1 MGVIVS
7 ASLKS
12 NEKPTQGQRKL
23 DTVSGMSY
31 RFLDEHEASSPTQ
44 NCPWELTL
52 PKAPTS
58 LEGQGDEHYHYPQ
71 PARDKENGRSME
83 RCPTRLQA
91 QLARG
96 PMPHESVWLLPLLSR
111 AQVTGGKL
119 SGRG

>member
-23 DTVSGMSY
+23 DTVSGMSS

-44 NCPWELTL
+44 NGPWELTL

-58 LEGQGDEHYHYPQ
+58 LEGQGDEHYH
-71 PARDKENGRSME
+71 
-83 RCPTRLQA
+83 
-91 QLARG
+91 
-96 PMPHESVWLLPLLSR
+96 
-111 AQVTGGKL
+111 
-119 SGRG
+119 